1 MTKKDG
7 LNNEL
12 VRLKMLGWNIPIKD
26 EEEIFTPK
34 EIDEGTISFPSEG
47 YSGEETNSEATGFW
61 AAERAKSIYDLLEK
75 NDVKTLWEI
84 GAGNGNAA
92 IPLRNRGIEV
102 IPIEPLRSGALTLS
116 KNGFATFQAT
126 LEDLRFP
133 DNSIGAIGAFDV
145 LEHLENPSQ
154 LLAEIYRV
162 LEPGGFFV
170 CSVPA
175 YQWLFSD
182 FDISIGHF
190 RRYSRKSISKL
201 ITSTG
206 LEAQSTISLFGY
218 LVMPALILRR
228 IPYLLGRRNAYA
240 QTAVSSGG
248 NSQMLHKLSPIF
260 RIIGGLEKLFKTPF
274 GLSIILISKKT
285 D

>member
-1 MTKKDG
+1 M
-7 LNNEL
+7 ESEFS
-12 VRLKMLGWNIPIKD
+12 RLLTLGWNVPIKD
-26 EEEIFTPK
+26 GDGIFTPR
-34 EIDEGTISFPSEG
+34 EINEDAISFPSEG
-47 YSGEETNSEATGFW
+47 YSGGEDNSEANGFW
-61 AAERAKSIYDLLEK
+61 ATERAKSIYQLLEK
-75 NDVKTLWEI
+75 NEVKTLWEI

-102 IPIEPLRSGALTLS
+102 IPIEPLRTGALTLT

-126 LEDLRFP
+126 LEDLCFP

-154 LLAEIYRV
+154 LLAEIHRI
-162 LEPGGFFV
+162 LQPGGIFI

-175 YQWLFSD
+175 YQWLYSD

-190 RRYSRKSISKL
+190 RRYSRKSINKL
-201 ITSTG
+201 IISSG
-206 LEAQSTISLFGY
+206 LETQSITSLFGY
-218 LVMPALILRR
+218 LVVPAFILRR
-228 IPYLLGRRNAYA
+228 IPYLLGRRNAFA

-248 NSQMLHKLSPIF
+248 NSQMLHKL
-260 RIIGGLEKLFKTPF
+260 RLLLWMIGRLEGLFNTPF
-274 GLSIILISKKT
+274 GLSIVLISKKP

>member
-1 MTKKDG
+1 MESELTRLSVIGWTIPEKDG
-7 LNNEL
+7 D
-12 VRLKMLGWNIPIKD
+12 G
-26 EEEIFTPK
+26 IFTLK
-34 EIDEGTISFPSEG
+34 EIDEDTISFPSEG
-47 YSGEETNSEATGFW
+47 YSGEETNSEASGFW

-75 NDVKTLWEI
+75 NGVKTLWEI

-92 IPLRNRGIEV
+92 IPLRDRGIEI
-102 IPIEPLRSGALTLS
+102 IPVEPLRSGALTLS
-116 KNGFATFQAT
+116 KNGFPTFQST
-126 LEDLRFP
+126 LEDLSFP
-133 DNSIGAIGAFDV
+133 NNSIGAIGAFDV

-154 LLAEIYRV
+154 LLAEIHRI
-162 LEPGGFFV
+162 LQTGGIFI

-175 YQWLFSD
+175 YQWLYSD
-182 FDISIGHF
+182 FDIAIGHF
-190 RRYSRKSISKL
+190 RRYSRKSINKL

-206 LEAQSTISLFGY
+206 LETQSTISLFGY

-240 QTAVSSGG
+240 QTAASSGG

-274 GLSIILISKKT
+274 GLSIILISKKP

>member
-1 MTKKDG
+1 MES
-7 LNNEL
+7 EL
-12 VRLKMLGWNIPIKD
+12 TRLSILGWKVPERD
-26 EEEIFTPK
+26 VDGIFTPK
-34 EIDEGTISFPSEG
+34 EIDEDAINFPSEG
-47 YSGEETNSEATGFW
+47 YSGEETNSEANGFW

-75 NDVKTLWEI
+75 NGVKTLWEI

-126 LEDLRFP
+126 LEDLSFP

-154 LLAEIYRV
+154 LLGEIYRI
-162 LEPGGFFV
+162 LEPGGYFV

-190 RRYSRKSISKL
+190 RRYSRKTLRSL
-201 ITSTG
+201 IASTG
-206 LEAQSTISLFGY
+206 LITQTTSSLFGY
-218 LVMPALILRR
+218 LVLPAFVLRR
-228 IPYLLGRRNAYA
+228 IPYLFGRRNAYI
-240 QTAVSSGG
+240 QTVYSTGG
-248 NSQMLHKLSPIF
+248 NSQLLEKLNPFF
-260 RIIGGLEKLFKTPF
+260 RIIGSFEKLIKFPI
-274 GLSIILISKKT
+274 GLSIILISKKPN
-285 D
+285 